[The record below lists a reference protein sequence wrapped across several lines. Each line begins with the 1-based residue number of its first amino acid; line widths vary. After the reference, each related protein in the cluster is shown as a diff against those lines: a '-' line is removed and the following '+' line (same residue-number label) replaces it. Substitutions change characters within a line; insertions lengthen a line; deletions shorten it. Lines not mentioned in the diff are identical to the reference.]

1 MVKTNLQNSI
11 MDGGGKIKN
20 WILVAQPW
28 AFYASGSPALVAFS
42 YIFFLYKTGG
52 YMGEIN
58 WGLGIIGFI
67 AMLIIH
73 ASGNSINEYQDFT
86 NGIDGK
92 EKMGAPRL
100 IVQGV
105 FKPKTVLYYSLILLA
120 IGCLIGIYLF
130 VKTGWPLLIIGLV
143 GVLSV
148 LLYHKFK
155 YIALGDLLIYI
166 CYAMAVPMGIGYVL
180 TEQLLWVI
188 LLITAPTGLLVV
200 GILHAN
206 NTRDIVQDRESGIKT
221 QAMIL
226 GLEGSQIAY
235 QTLVLVSYLLI
246 AIYVSMNLLHPITF
260 IVLLSFTMA
269 NKNIKTI
276 KKATYESLDTINIL
290 DAKTSMLAFV
300 FSLLLSTGN
309 FIAPFI

>member
-1 MVKTNLQNSI
+1 

-28 AFYASGSPALVAFS
+28 AWFASASPALVAYS
-42 YIFFLYKTGG
+42 YVFYLLKTGELS
-52 YMGEIN
+52 GEAN
-58 WGLGIIGFI
+58 WAFGIIGFI
-67 AMLIIH
+67 AMLIFH
-73 ASGNSINEYQDFT
+73 VSGNTMNEYQDFIK
-86 NGIDGK
+86 GVDVK
-92 EKMGAPRL
+92 EKMGPPRL

-105 FKPKTVLYYSLILLA
+105 FKPKTVLKYSLTMLT
-120 IGCLIGIYLF
+120 IGSLIGIYLL

-143 GVLSV
+143 GILSV

-155 YIALGDLLIYI
+155 YVALGELLIFI
-166 CYAMAVPMGIGYVL
+166 CYAVAVPMGIGYVL
-180 TEQLLWVI
+180 TEQLLWII
-188 LLITAPTGLLVV
+188 LLITTPTGLLVV

-206 NTRDIVQDRESGIKT
+206 NTRDVVQDRDANIKT

-226 GLEGSQIAY
+226 GLEGSQILY

-246 AIYVSMNLLHPITF
+246 AIFVSMNLLHPVTF

-269 NKNIKTI
+269 IKNIKAM
-276 KKATYESLDTINIL
+276 KKATDNSLEVINFL
-290 DAKTSMLAFV
+290 DAKTSMLALV
-300 FSLLLSTGN
+300 FSILLATGN